1 MKIDYDFIN
10 DKICG
15 FFRENFFQIICWCVL
30 LLTLLFVFPARSY
43 TYPVTV
49 KVVDY
54 ETAIT
59 FRGTVHD
66 YVVVSYDNEI
76 YRVENTKFY
85 SNSSIGQMVD
95 VSFVVQKNIFDV
107 IVRKYV
113 DYSPYG
119 KEF

>member
-1 MKIDYDFIN
+1 MKIYYDFIN

-43 TYPVTV
+43 TYPVIV
-49 KVVDY
+49 KVVAF
-54 ETAIT
+54 ETSTT
-59 FRGTVHD
+59 FRGIVHD
-66 YVVVSYDNEI
+66 YVVVSYDDEI